1 MPARQYPQKELA
13 AHLFGYVGEASET
26 DLTRPEYAGA
36 ESGSM
41 VGKAGV
47 EHSYNKLLMGTDGDK
62 LVVVNS
68 RGREMGLARSRTRS
82 KAGAFS

>member
-1 MPARQYPQKELA
+1 M
-13 AHLFGYVGEASET
+13 SEN
-26 DLTRPEYAGA
+26 DLTRPEYAGV

-47 EHSYNKLLMGTDGDK
+47 ELAYNKLLMGKDGDK

-68 RGREMGLARSRTRS
+68 RGREMGEVSEDRARRRQPRCS
-82 KAGAFS
+82 

>member
-1 MPARQYPQKELA
+1 MA
-13 AHLFGYVGEASET
+13 AHLFGYVSEASEA

-47 EHSYNKLLMGTDGDK
+47 EQSYNKLLMGTDGDR

-68 RGREMGLARSRTRS
+68 RGREMDEARRQRADRR
-82 KAGAFS
+82 AGASS